1 MLRKRNVLEDA
12 WSHVGSCLDVAT
24 FLARLRA
31 SGCTLLRDAC
41 CASNKLA
48 DVLAEGWSLKRREG
62 RREFIMR
69 ARTQQAESAVGRAV
83 LSGAHNRGETCT
95 STVRQRGLIIPG
107 LSPNES
113 SAD

>member
-1 MLRKRNVLEDA
+1 MLRKSDVLEDA

-62 RREFIMR
+62 RREFILRGRSRR
-69 ARTQQAESAVGRAV
+69 ARSKRSRTQQAEAAGGRAG
-83 LSGAHNRGETCT
+83 LSGAHNRGGTWPFDGP
-95 STVRQRGLIIPG
+95 SRAL
-107 LSPNES
+107 N
-113 SAD
+113 

>member
-48 DVLAEGWSLKRREG
+48 DILAEGWSLKRAKDG
-62 RREFIMR
+62 ASSSCVA
-69 ARTQQAESAVGRAV
+69 AR
-83 LSGAHNRGETCT
+83 GAHAASGVACSKR
-95 STVRQRGLIIPG
+95 SRR
-107 LSPNES
+107 
-113 SAD
+113 SAAPF